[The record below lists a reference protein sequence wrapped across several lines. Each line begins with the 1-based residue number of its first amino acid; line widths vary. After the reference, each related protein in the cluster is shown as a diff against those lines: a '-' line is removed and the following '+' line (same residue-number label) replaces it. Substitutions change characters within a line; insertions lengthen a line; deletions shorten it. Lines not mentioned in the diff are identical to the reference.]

1 MRRSAMALAKRITI
15 PQLSPTHTS
24 ARVVRFLC
32 EPGTSV
38 EEYRPVLILQCTADL
53 VADPADRP
61 TPGYKP
67 FMLLESLEEGVLKG
81 MVGGLEEKRAL
92 TDLVIPHGVTRIR
105 EEAFRSDIYHDHDDY
120 DDDHDDNDDYNTM
133 RI

>member
-67 FMLLESLEEGVLKG
+67 FMLLESLEEGVLKELDDWQG
-81 MVGGLEEKRAL
+81 EWIDVGTVLGVVDDGDEIDGDWTWQAYLHDEDDEE
-92 TDLVIPHGVTRIR
+92 
-105 EEAFRSDIYHDHDDY
+105 
-120 DDDHDDNDDYNTM
+120 
-133 RI
+133 